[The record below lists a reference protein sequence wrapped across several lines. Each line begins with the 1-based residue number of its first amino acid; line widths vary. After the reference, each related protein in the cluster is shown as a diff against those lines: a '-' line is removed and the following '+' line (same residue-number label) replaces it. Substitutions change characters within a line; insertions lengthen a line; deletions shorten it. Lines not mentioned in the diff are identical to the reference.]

1 MEQPPTTYRVNGAE
15 IRKLRVTAGLS
26 TEELAI
32 AARLSRHYLDHLQNG
47 YRTRMRPHSHSRLL
61 TALGLP
67 ADSEQ
72 LLLPPEDPPE
82 ERQHAPA

>member
-1 MEQPPTTYRVNGAE
+1 MEQPPTTYPVNGAE
-15 IRKLRVTAGLS
+15 IRKLRVQAGLS
-26 TEELAI
+26 TEELAK
-32 AARLSRHYLDHLQNG
+32 AARLSRRYLDHLQNG

-72 LLLPPEDPPE
+72 LLLPPEDQSI
-82 ERQHAPA
+82 ER

>member
-15 IRKLRVTAGLS
+15 IRKLRVQAGLS
-26 TEELAI
+26 TEELAR
-32 AARLSRHYLDHLQNG
+32 AARLSRRYLDHLQNG

-61 TALGLP
+61 KALGLP

-72 LLLPPEDPPE
+72 LLLPPEDTDI
-82 ERQHAPA
+82 ER